1 MKILIVAAYFPP
13 RNIVASYRPYSWAKY
28 WTDAGHD
35 VTVLTVEYPITKDSL
50 DCDLSKFRVIKIKDP
65 VPGRQKSVVIENEE
79 SCQKNEAANK
89 KSLYG
94 SMLMFAKK
102 WYVKHIEPTGII
114 AGMNFPNFW
123 DVWAGRAIKAVKN
136 EKFDAVVSTGGPYSV
151 HRVGLYLRKH
161 GNTKKW
167 ICDWRDL
174 WTKSQFCT
182 GLKIFQGYQKRLER
196 KFHENADLVTT
207 VSEGLKEQLEEI
219 TDTPVEIIYN
229 GFQKDECE
237 SILKKT
243 RQQYEKFTL
252 SYVGTIYN
260 SYQNIEPFF
269 AAISML
275 VLEGKISSKN
285 FCFQF
290 ASAYSDEY
298 VWQFVKKYKLEDYY
312 VFLGKISHEKA
323 LEVEYNSD
331 GVLFFEYNNPKVK
344 GVLSGKIFECLYVA
358 KDVMCI
364 GNSEISE
371 VDSLIINT
379 EAGTCFG
386 SDSEY
391 IKQYVWERIQNRGG
405 IRQRK
410 ASILDSFDRSK
421 QAERLLCLMIE

>member
-50 DCDLSKFRVIKIKDP
+50 DYDLSKFRVIKIKDP

-229 GFQKDECE
+229 GFLKEDF
-237 SILKKT
+237 IKIIKKT
-243 RQQYEKFTL
+243 RQRYKKFTI
-252 SYVGTIYN
+252 SYLGTFYKG
-260 SYQNIEPFF
+260 YQNPEPLFC
-269 AAISML
+269 AIKSL
-275 VLEGKISSKN
+275 VDEGKISPAD
-285 FCFQF
+285 FCFKF
-290 ASAYSDEY
+290 ASAYDDSNMYEL
-298 VWQFVKKYKLEDYY
+298 VKKYQLEDYY
-312 VFLGKISHEKA
+312 VFLGKITHDKA
-323 LEVEYNSD
+323 MQLEYDSD
-331 GVLFFEYNNPKVK
+331 EVLFLEYYRPGTK
-344 GVLSGKIFECLYVA
+344 GILTGKLFECIYISSDML
-358 KDVMCI
+358 CI
-364 GNSEISE
+364 GSPEITE
-371 VDSLIINT
+371 TGMLIQESGAGKYFGNDT
-379 EAGTCFG
+379 E
-386 SDSEY
+386 E
-391 IKQYVWERIQNRGG
+391 IKNYLLEHIENRNVQ
-405 IRQRK
+405 RQK
-410 ASILDSFDRSK
+410 KLSVMEKYNRSK
-421 QAERLLCLMIE
+421 QAERFLDMMK